1 MKMET
6 PKMDVV
12 RFKEA
17 DVLAASP
24 APVAQSCVVTGSED
38 QIIGNA
44 QVGGVNINDFEKI
57 VNQLGLGTDSYFQAG
72 ANTTPINVQH
82 LDSAVHPLHGLSIPS
97 AAAKLSSVRQDVVP
111 TAITLP
117 PVRFV
122 SLTIR
127 AVSSGMMQNSECIS

>member
-24 APVAQSCVVTGSED
+24 APVVQSFVVTGSED
-38 QIIGNA
+38 QITGNA

-57 VNQLGLGTDSYFQAG
+57 VNQLGLGTDSYFKAG
-72 ANTTPINVQH
+72 ADTTPINVQH
-82 LDSAVHPLHGLSIPS
+82 LD
-97 AAAKLSSVRQDVVP
+97 AAEDTPDLLNGTYVDQGHQEIFTNVTGRLWLRQ
-111 TAITLP
+111 
-117 PVRFV
+117 
-122 SLTIR
+122 
-127 AVSSGMMQNSECIS
+127 